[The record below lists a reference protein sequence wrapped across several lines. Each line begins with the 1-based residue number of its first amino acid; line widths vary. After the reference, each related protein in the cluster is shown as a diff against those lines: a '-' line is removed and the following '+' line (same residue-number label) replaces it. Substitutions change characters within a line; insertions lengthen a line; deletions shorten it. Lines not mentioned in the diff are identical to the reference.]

1 MKKQIFIAIAAMLLP
16 TSMMAQGYHFVNHE
30 NGLEYICKDGDPE
43 DDEHLFIF
51 VGTYTYW
58 TVDGSENGVRVLVK
72 DQEGNE
78 EEVQNNRYFPNST
91 LRSNWRKNTLS
102 TDNVANMLWYKKF
115 PVGHQYYGKGLD
127 EVTDMSD
134 VGKYAFGS
142 ISDLR
147 GVEYFPALEKLAIRG
162 EGSEYGATIDLSNN
176 HAFNSLTYS
185 SNAKQQPRIR
195 KLVITNTQL
204 TSLTFPTST
213 AAYLEELIMEN
224 NPVLTS
230 LTFDGSSNFV
240 KLKTLDLSHTGITT
254 FTGQY
259 LTALTT
265 LTAQNSELTSLN
277 VAGCTALEKLDVSGS
292 SNLATLTVPGSSQ
305 TALEE
310 INVAGTALTSLDL
323 TNYTNLEEIT
333 FTTGQFGTNNENLTL
348 PTGSGQSWEKLF
360 VHGTTETWGNVAGI
374 HTLTVDVSDKADKTV
389 DLTNYTSLHTLT
401 LIGAESVIL
410 PDTRN
415 TTQHFTLTMT
425 DCADAIIDWNDRETV
440 LTELTLN
447 DVESFDGTS
456 FTNLVTLRHM
466 GSQSENL
473 TLSSANTALETLDI
487 TNSGHTTLDLS
498 GGEAPNLVTVKT
510 WHSALEYLDLS
521 YHTRLVSAPYPSH
534 ENLDPSTTKV
544 YIKDGAY
551 VPYSTVEANPSAYA
565 AYQVTDPN
573 QWIGLNLLPVT
584 KSQHDWFDIWADEHF
599 DHSIT
604 NIATFNANN
613 NLTTII
619 LKGCTGLTDTYLTHG
634 ADDTHTSAADDQ
646 WLYYNKL
653 ETVDLSDCTGLTGI
667 HATNTLLTT
676 LNLDGCSSLE
686 DISID
691 QGLLAGKAASAGAP
705 GIWIDGCDNI
715 KIFMGNRQQFADL
728 DFLLKPNGSRD
739 AADIAK
745 IQEIHAS
752 GGSYTIKDAEGA
764 PIVRED
770 GSGNKIKIT
779 NRISEIDLS
788 NLVCWDGDPAHNGL
802 RKLIIDCNLLEQ
814 LDLNTNNIGRGLQ
827 QLVCSNNMITTLDL
841 SSLTEAVKNG
851 LLNLN
856 ACDWKYQVSYAGA
869 EVVKGQWNSETGT
882 WNTFE
887 TPEEEAAESGKHDW
901 VALHMEYG
909 GFTHHMDNTLAL
921 YRNLHDAR
929 WDEEQGVNPSESTRR
944 LAKEADSWMCR
955 VYEVESIVSKKLE
968 GYEKFVGDNPC
979 PTGHQSYQHIFLHS
993 QNEITTDFG
1002 AFKDQDLTGCVLS
1015 YQYNTGF
1022 LQDHVTNVV
1031 TDQYNVDPGAGD
1043 LHYSLQKYASADFD
1057 YTISN
1062 YYDAADKINVKKNA
1076 ETEYTS
1082 DELIDMGHI
1091 YVRVHLYPHLLNINP
1106 ASKSPMSVRQKQVD
1120 YFSSTL
1126 MLDYDALIPQ
1136 GVTCYTISG
1145 VNEKSVFEVAGKA
1158 LDGQLNMVPFGGED
1172 DPDGNWILPAN
1183 TPVYVRSV
1191 SPQPA
1196 GLYAF
1201 QPIHEVN
1208 IFGWENVRGAYNQQ
1222 DFMLHGIDNLNA
1234 GGVKTDYAAA
1244 LEAAKDRLKSGGKN
1258 EGNILEGFVATK
1270 YDVDIYDENYNNV
1283 IPGEGTEYLP
1293 VTARTILVLG
1303 VQNQKSTWPVIGFWP
1318 YNGTKMQSNRCFIRT
1333 RHVYPEGT
1341 TTAKGF
1347 NFFFVG
1353 EEESFGDAT
1362 GIKTLNNDADAQ
1374 QGWYNMQGVRFSERP
1389 TQHGVYIYN
1398 GKKVTIK

>member
-1 MKKQIFIAIAAMLLP
+1 MMKKSLLLAIATMLLP
-16 TSMMAQGYHFVNHE
+16 LSMMAQGYHMVE
-30 NGLEYICKDGDPE
+30 KDGLEYICKDGDPE
-43 DDEHLFIF
+43 DDEHLFIY
-51 VGTYTYW
+51 VGSYDYW
-58 TVDGSENGVRVLVK
+58 TTTGDETGTRILVT
-72 DQEGNE
+72 DLEGNDIE
-78 EEVQNNRYFPNST
+78 IQNNRYFHHGT
-91 LRSNWRKNTLS
+91 FRSQMRSKYNNDAPDPQLFAKKKFKAVTSINFTWARISDYKGIEYFRGIKSLEIKSNGDS
-102 TDNVANMLWYKKF
+102 TDPL
-115 PVGHQYYGKGLD
+115 PYGIYL
-127 EVTDMSD
+127 
-134 VGKYAFGS
+134 
-142 ISDLR
+142 
-147 GVEYFPALEKLAIRG
+147 
-162 EGSEYGATIDLSNN
+162 DLSK
-176 HAFNSLTYS
+176 
-185 SNAKQQPRIR
+185 NAD
-195 KLVITNTQL
+195 L
-204 TSLTFPTST
+204 TSLTFNQTRLGKLDISGTKITSLTIPTTSSGT
-213 AAYLEELIMEN
+213 LRELIMNDNED
-224 NPVLTS
+224 LTS
-230 LTFDGSSNFV
+230 LTFSGTTAFSE
-240 KLKTLDLSHTGITT
+240 LKTLDLSHTGVTT
-254 FTGQY
+254 FSGQY
-259 LTALTT
+259 LTALET
-265 LTAQNSELTSLN
+265 LTAQNSALTSLDISY
-277 VAGCTALEKLDVSGS
+277 CTGLVTLDVSGS
-292 SNLATLTVPGSSQ
+292 SSLTTLTVASSNQ
-305 TALEE
+305 SKLEE
-310 INVAGTALTSLDL
+310 INVSGTGLTSLDL
-323 TNYTNLEEIT
+323 SKYIGLEEVII
-333 FTTGQFGTNNENLTL
+333 TTGQFGSGTPPANITL
-348 PTGSGQSWEKLF
+348 PTAGGQSWSKVQ
-360 VHGTTETWGNVAGI
+360 VHGSTETWVNVAGI
-374 HTLTVDVSDKADKTV
+374 HTLTWDVSDQANKDV
-389 DLTNYTSLHTLT
+389 DLSAYTSLHTLT

-410 PDTRN
+410 PSTSN
-415 TTQHFTLTMT
+415 TTNHFTLTMT
-425 DCADAIIDWNDRETV
+425 DCADATIDWNGRETV

-447 DVESFDGTS
+447 DVESFDGSS

-487 TNSGHTTLDLS
+487 TNGGQTTLDLS
-498 GGEAPNLVTVKT
+498 GGEAPNLVTMKT

-584 KSQHDWFDIWADEHF
+584 KSQHDWFDINTDEHF

-613 NLTTII
+613 NLTNII

-634 ADDTHTSAADDQ
+634 ADDTDESAANDQ
-646 WLYYNKL
+646 WMYYNKL

-788 NLVCWDGDPAHNGL
+788 NLVCWDGNLSHNGL

-869 EVVKGQWNSETGT
+869 EVVKGQWDKANNT
-882 WNTFE
+882 WMTFD
-887 TPEEEAAESGKHDW
+887 TAEEEAAESGKHDW

-955 VYEVESIVSKKLE
+955 VDEVESIVSKELE

-979 PTGHQSYQHIFLHS
+979 PSGHQSYQHIFLHS

-1062 YYDAADKINVKKNA
+1062 YYDAADKINVKKDA

-1208 IFGWENVRGAYNQQ
+1208 ILGWENVRGAYNQP

-1283 IPGEGTEYLP
+1283 IPGAGTEYLQ
-1293 VTARTILVLG
+1293 VTARTILALG

-1333 RHVYPEGT
+1333 RYVYPEGT

-1374 QGWYNMQGVRFSERP
+1374 QGWYNMQGVRLNKRP